1 MAKPQNRRGFDAD
14 EVLRRP
20 AISPE
25 ELFKLGLMPLSR
37 AGIYD
42 ACARGEFESF
52 RIGKKIMI
60 LTESVRRKLKLG
72 VEAA

>member
-1 MAKPQNRRGFDAD
+1 MVKPQKRRAPD
-14 EVLRRP
+14 EVLRRH

-25 ELFKLGLMPLSR
+25 ELFQLDLMPLSR
-37 AGIYD
+37 AGVYD
-42 ACARGEFESF
+42 ACARGEFETF

-72 VEAA
+72 AEAAA

>member
-1 MAKPQNRRGFDAD
+1 MAKPQKRRTSD
-14 EVLRRP
+14 EVLRRH

-25 ELFKLGLMPLSR
+25 ELFQLDLMPLSR
-37 AGIYD
+37 AGVYD
-42 ACARGEFESF
+42 ACARGEFETF

-72 VEAA
+72 AEAA